1 MRPSAWFLSALLF
14 AAYPVAYAET
24 RTFRI
29 SPAEF
34 GKPEPWEQ
42 VQTALQSQPV
52 EVVLS
57 DELYAIGETVT
68 LENLG
73 HPHHRLTIRGPAR
86 IEEASG
92 KKNERIGLISL
103 EGCQN
108 VLIRDL
114 HFSGAAESA
123 YALAVRN
130 SQNITIEQCRFTDM
144 TGLYAAAISILG
156 AKTDTVTVRDCT
168 FRRIGS
174 GGHAHMIYTAYG
186 PQRVRVLDCHFTD
199 CAGDFVRF
207 RDRSDH
213 GVVYGCT
220 FESTGTYNAA
230 NPPMI
235 TVPLFND
242 DDPAAAKPTPR
253 YEYFGT
259 NFLIA
264 RNRFTYARAGRQDTR
279 FAVLFHHGGFNPP
292 GKTHLFSPELAALV
306 ASGPAA
312 ERRAALE
319 KNTGIRLEN
328 VGILDNEFDHVQ
340 YVLGYRSEPGYGA
353 QSTGWEGVIDLSNL
367 ITTTGG
373 TPTQEAAAGYFKKP

>member
-1 MRPSAWFLSALLF
+1 MATTGTG
-14 AAYPVAYAET
+14 V
-24 RTFRI
+24 
-29 SPAEF
+29 
-34 GKPEPWEQ
+34 
-42 VQTALQSQPV
+42 
-52 EVVLS
+52 
-57 DELYAIGETVT
+57 
-68 LENLG
+68 
-73 HPHHRLTIRGPAR
+73 
-86 IEEASG
+86 
-92 KKNERIGLISL
+92 GLPF
-103 EGCQN
+103 
-108 VLIRDL
+108 
-114 HFSGAAESA
+114 H
-123 YALAVRN
+123 
-130 SQNITIEQCRFTDM
+130 
-144 TGLYAAAISILG
+144 GL
-156 AKTDTVTVRDCT
+156 
-168 FRRIGS
+168 RR
-174 GGHAHMIYTAYG
+174 
-186 PQRVRVLDCHFTD
+186 
-199 CAGDFVRF
+199 DFVRF

-259 NFLIA
+259 NFSHRPQPLHL
-264 RNRFTYARAGRQDTR
+264 RQGGPAGHSLRRPLPSRWLQS
-279 FAVLFHHGGFNPP
+279 P